1 MSEYFSEMTRVFKP
15 HWKRLGIYFVLLYGW
30 LFYLGYTSQ
39 ILAMK
44 WDILGVTDDFE
55 KLYGVYRMFIH
66 FNWTMAYASMWYESP
81 ILFTLVVTLILVWM
95 FTLAYEA
102 DHLNDHKK
110 PISYFLN
117 IVILVEL
124 YVVIDLLLK

>member
-1 MSEYFSEMTRVFKP
+1 
-15 HWKRLGIYFVLLYGW
+15 
-30 LFYLGYTSQ
+30 
-39 ILAMK
+39 MK
-44 WDILGVTDDFE
+44 WDLWGVTDDFD
-55 KLYGVYRMFIH
+55 KLYSVYRMIIH

-102 DHLNDHKK
+102 DRLNDRKK

-117 IVILVEL
+117 IAILVEF
-124 YVVIDLLLK
+124 YFMINLLLK